1 MCGGEP
7 VAGVTIL
14 AGEIYLLRNRT
25 QGQVRVFN
33 VDTYFFQRSQTLSN
47 TTRFTDMTSC
57 EHFGCVYIGDADD
70 SCVHR
75 LDTRGAVTKWAVNDV
90 PHGLSVNKA
99 QNVLVTCRAVR
110 KIKEFSS
117 SGDLLKQ
124 ITLSD
129 DDIKPYK
136 AIAIRQDC
144 SKPKLLVCHGET
156 DDLVHR
162 VCVLSGDGKHLVR
175 SHGKETGSLQDQYNI
190 PLHLAVDDN
199 EFVFVSDCRN
209 RRVTLLSRTLE
220 YVCHVVS
227 PDQLNGRPRRL
238 YFDTQRRQLYVADNE
253 RKNSEW
259 ITGRVVVFQL

>member
-1 MCGGEP
+1 MSGGEP

-25 QGQVRVFN
+25 QRQVQVYN
-33 VDTYFFQRSQTLSN
+33 VNTYYIQHKVTLSDKSH
-47 TTRFTDMTSC
+47 FTDMTSC
-57 EHFGCVYIGDADD
+57 EHFRCVYISDADD
-70 SCVHR
+70 TCVHR
-75 LDTRGAVTKWAVNDV
+75 LDTSRAVKQWAVNDT

-99 QNVLVTCRAVR
+99 HNVLVTCDKVY

-129 DDIKPYK
+129 HDIKPYK
-136 AIAIRQDC
+136 AIQIRED
-144 SKPKLLVCHGET
+144 KFIVCHGPLDE
-156 DDLVHR
+156 LVHR
-162 VCVLSGDGKHLVR
+162 VCMMSADGQHIIHSRGGQSGADN
-175 SHGKETGSLQDQYNI
+175 DQFNI
-190 PLHLAVDDN
+190 PIDLAVDDN

-238 YFDTQRRQLYVADNE
+238 YFDKQRRQLYVADNE
-253 RKNSEW
+253 RTNERWKR
-259 ITGRVVVFQL
+259 GHVLVFQL